1 MRVRVQK
8 RLKNENVSDIRVLT
22 VRFYISKLNEHI
34 QPCRCDVCVLV
45 FLTFLKPPTQLQP
58 TRSPRLLNGFWSFLV
73 QKKLRVCLFCFFCFQ
88 YTFVELKAPK
98 TFSEV
103 KSCVFFR
110 AQIPKVEGNLLVDAE
125 GNTWKNNDIL
135 REIKIV
141 RSGSL
146 NQQEKLLQTKYQ
158 LNRSIFAT
166 CMPKKIK
173 NLGIKSLTLVRV
185 SGQRTHAR
193 TQLLDSEWANNWC
206 AYQKAT

>member
-1 MRVRVQK
+1 MDF
-8 RLKNENVSDIRVLT
+8 E
-22 VRFYISKLNEHI
+22 
-34 QPCRCDVCVLV
+34 V
-45 FLTFLKPPTQLQP
+45 FWCK
-58 TRSPRLLNGFWSFLV
+58 
-73 QKKLRVCLFCFFCFQ
+73 KKLRVCLFCFFCFQ

-110 AQIPKVEGNLLVDAE
+110 AQIPKVEANLLVDAG
-125 GNTWKNNDIL
+125 GNTWKINDIL

-173 NLGIKSLTLVRV
+173 NLGIKSLSVAVRCENYRILTTWHCTKAPGIRKGQSLVGEIA
-185 SGQRTHAR
+185 GQLAWKYKCE
-193 TQLLDSEWANNWC
+193 DSLSWPFL
-206 AYQKAT
+206 